1 MARPG
6 SEVRPDPEA
15 GSSGSARTVLLIVF
29 VTILIDFVG
38 FSVLVPVLP
47 LYAERLGA
55 APHQVGLILAFY
67 ALAQLVFLPAW
78 GWVSDR
84 VGRRPVLLVSL
95 LGTAISFALLAHAD
109 TIPMIYLARVLGGF
123 FAASIGTAQAVV
135 TDVTS
140 AKERAGGMGTIG
152 AAFGMGMIL
161 GPVLGGTLATL
172 HPKAP
177 FYAVAALASVNL
189 VVAWAKLPETRVPDA
204 SPRRWRELAV
214 SLIPIPIRVL
224 GASHDR
230 RTALYLYLFFHL
242 FTAFAVVEALV
253 TLYLALSFGASELD
267 VALIFAW
274 IGVVLVFTQ
283 GYLLRRVVVSTSEQT
298 LVLIGV
304 ATMGVGLVGVA
315 LAPSLPWFYAVG
327 TVIALGNGLA
337 FPSFTSLYSRSC
349 EGEQAGVLLAE
360 SQSMATAGRIV
371 GPYAA
376 GLAMEWWS
384 PGTPFWMAGVMMF
397 AAAGVFWAARS
408 LLTEGLP

>member
-189 VVAWAKLPETRVPDA
+189 VVAWAKLPETRVPDGR
-204 SPRRWRELAV
+204 PRRWRELAV

-253 TLYLALSFGASELD
+253 TLYLALSFGASELE

-283 GYLLRRVVVSTSEQT
+283 GYLVRRVVVSTSEQT

-337 FPSFTSLYSRSC
+337 FPGFTSLYSRSC
-349 EGEQAGVLLAE
+349 EGEKAGVLLAE

-397 AAAGVFWAARS
+397 AAAGLFWAARS
-408 LLTEGLP
+408 LLTDGLP

>member
-172 HPKAP
+172 RRRSTSSSPGQS
-177 FYAVAALASVNL
+177 F
-189 VVAWAKLPETRVPDA
+189 
-204 SPRRWRELAV
+204 PRRAC
-214 SLIPIPIRVL
+214 PTGAHAA
-224 GASHDR
+224 GAS
-230 RTALYLYLFFHL
+230 
-242 FTAFAVVEALV
+242 
-253 TLYLALSFGASELD
+253 
-267 VALIFAW
+267 
-274 IGVVLVFTQ
+274 
-283 GYLLRRVVVSTSEQT
+283 
-298 LVLIGV
+298 
-304 ATMGVGLVGVA
+304 
-315 LAPSLPWFYAVG
+315 
-327 TVIALGNGLA
+327 
-337 FPSFTSLYSRSC
+337 SRS
-349 EGEQAGVLLAE
+349 
-360 SQSMATAGRIV
+360 
-371 GPYAA
+371 P
-376 GLAMEWWS
+376 
-384 PGTPFWMAGVMMF
+384 
-397 AAAGVFWAARS
+397 
-408 LLTEGLP
+408 